1 MAAVEQ
7 EPIEILLVED
17 NEPDLDLTMEALQSG
32 KLRNRIHVA
41 RDGIEALE
49 FLRRQGKHAS
59 APRPHLV
66 LLDLNMPRMDGR
78 EVLEEV
84 AKDDKLRQLPIIVLT
99 SSEADKDVLASYK
112 LGCNSYIVKPVD
124 FEGFC
129 RVIQSM
135 TGYWFTLV
143 VLPQDDARA

>member
-32 KLRNRIHVA
+32 KLHNRIHVA
-41 RDGIEALE
+41 RDGIEALA
-49 FLRRQGKHAS
+49 FLRRQGKHAD

-78 EVLEEV
+78 ETLAEIKKDPALQSIPVVILTTSKSEEDI
-84 AKDDKLRQLPIIVLT
+84 AR
-99 SSEADKDVLASYK
+99 SYE
-112 LGCNSYIVKPVD
+112 LQCNCYVNKPVD
-124 FEGFC
+124 LQQF
-129 RVIQSM
+129 M
-135 TGYWFTLV
+135 HV
-143 VLPQDDARA
+143 VRAIEDFWLCVVQLPVK

>member
-78 EVLEEV
+78 ETLAEIK
-84 AKDDKLRQLPIIVLT
+84 KDPDLQSIPVVVLT
-99 SSEADKDVLASYK
+99 TSKSEEDIARSYE
-112 LGCNSYIVKPVD
+112 LQCNCYVNKPVD
-124 FEGFC
+124 LQQF
-129 RVIQSM
+129 M
-135 TGYWFTLV
+135 HV
-143 VLPQDDARA
+143 VRAIEDFWLCVVQLPSK

>member
-32 KLRNRIHVA
+32 KLRNRIHIA

-49 FLRRQGKHAS
+49 FLRRQGKHAD

-78 EVLEEV
+78 ETLAEIK
-84 AKDDKLRQLPIIVLT
+84 KDPDLQSIPVVVLT
-99 SSEADKDVLASYK
+99 TSKSEEDIARSYE
-112 LGCNSYIVKPVD
+112 LQCNCYVNKPVD
-124 FEGFC
+124 LQQF
-129 RVIQSM
+129 M
-135 TGYWFTLV
+135 HV
-143 VLPQDDARA
+143 VRAIEDFWLCVVQLPVK

>member
-1 MAAVEQ
+1 MAAAEQ

-32 KLRNRIHVA
+32 KLHNRIHIA

-49 FLRRQGKHAS
+49 FLRKEGKHAN

-78 EVLEEV
+78 ETLAEIKRDPNLQSIPVV
-84 AKDDKLRQLPIIVLT
+84 VLT
-99 SSEADKDVLASYK
+99 TSKSEEDIARSYQ
-112 LGCNSYIVKPVD
+112 LQCNCYINKPVD
-124 FEGFC
+124 
-129 RVIQSM
+129 
-135 TGYWFTLV
+135 
-143 VLPQDDARA
+143 LPQFMHVVRAIEDFWLCVVQLPVR